1 MASTSSRY
9 EVAGGAGGVCR
20 GVQGCVSCEHAVS
33 GGVVEKLLMSRSS
46 NRLWQ

>member
-1 MASTSSRY
+1 
-9 EVAGGAGGVCR
+9 VGVCR
-20 GVQGCVSCEHAVS
+20 GVQGCVSCEHAVF